1 MPANMIIDAVGSTC
15 AVSGSSIAT
24 ASAGP
29 MPGSTP
35 TAVPTRQPTKA
46 HSRLIGEAAV
56 AKPPSRA
63 FQVSILDP
71 PAAHHARQ
79 VHAEQLGEHPE
90 HRRADRRADEE
101 VAHAHR

>member
-56 AKPPSRA
+56 AKPPSSE
-63 FQVSILDP
+63 FQVSIVPPSDP
-71 PAAHHARQ
+71 AAAHHARQ

-90 HRRADRRADEE
+90 HRRADR
-101 VAHAHR
+101 